1 MGGSQPLFQHGLYPP
16 QKSSSYGQI
25 SPNHQLLVAL
35 GVPSST
41 SQRCT
46 RCTQR
51 GPLCF
56 SHRSATELQRD
67 AQQVQL
73 LGHVEAVGVAHGGGH
88 DEVAT
93 MLQRGLVQT
102 FTWGWWGWWENS
114 SGIFRK
120 SMMWKI

>member
-1 MGGSQPLFQHGLYPP
+1 MDKFHQIINSSLHLEFQVLHR
-16 QKSSSYGQI
+16 S
-25 SPNHQLLVAL
+25 VAP
-35 GVPSST
+35 VAPSGDPFV
-41 SQRCT
+41 R
-46 RCTQR
+46 
-51 GPLCF
+51 
-56 SHRSATELQRD
+56 HRSATELQRD

-73 LGHVEAVGVAHGGGH
+73 LSDVEAVGVAHGGGH

-120 SMMWKI
+120 SMMWKK